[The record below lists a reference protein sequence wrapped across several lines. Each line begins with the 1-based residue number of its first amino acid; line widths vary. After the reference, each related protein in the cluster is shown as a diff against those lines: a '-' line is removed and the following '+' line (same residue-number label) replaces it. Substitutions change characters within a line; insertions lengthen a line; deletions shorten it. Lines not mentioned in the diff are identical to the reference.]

1 MRPCKITIREPLIPR
16 LLLRSDIH
24 TLQPRTLVYRS
35 GWMHHEYGSV
45 GKHEELRADQ
55 LVTWR
60 RARAVRHNDEC
71 RQKEGDVYK
80 NSYHRGPR
88 KYSTFVMLA
97 QLSRF
102 SLHYGKSS
110 ELYVDAKSDD

>member
-60 RARAVRHNDEC
+60 RARAVPHTDEC
-71 RQKEGDVYK
+71 RQKEGDDEK
-80 NSYHRGPR
+80 NSYHRGPTQA
-88 KYSTFVMLA
+88 SAFAMLP
-97 QLSRF
+97 QSSR
-102 SLHYGKSS
+102 SPLH
-110 ELYVDAKSDD
+110 